1 MNGEPTYTCG
11 QADMETLY
19 GADKQQPKA
28 TVKAFPNPVV
38 NTTTVTIENSEN
50 WNHSLR
56 VVNTVGIEMFRTT
69 FEGNETELRMDGFVQ
84 GNYMIS
90 VDGIVVKV
98 MKK

>member
-1 MNGEPTYTCG
+1 
-11 QADMETLY
+11 METLY
-19 GADKQQPKA
+19 GNDNKQQNVQ
-28 TVKAFPNPVV
+28 VKAYPNPVV
-38 NTTTVTIENSEN
+38 TTTTVTIEGSEN

-56 VVNTVGIEMFRTT
+56 VVNLTGVEVLNTT
-69 FEGNETELRMDGFVQ
+69 FEGNETTVDMNGYVT

>member
-1 MNGEPTYTCG
+1 
-11 QADMETLY
+11 METLY

-56 VVNTVGIEMFRTT
+56 VVNLTGVEMFRTT
-69 FEGNETELRMDGFVQ
+69 FEGNETVVRMDGFVQ